1 MGMREGAGIYLKV
14 HNSLGPA
21 SCQILKTLT
30 LNFCIPEQGKQ
41 YQNNG
46 VRFRP
51 PARRTGGCDVGCACG
66 AEYCLAL
73 IGPGWHH
80 CTGCERRAHLL
91 CTSLFIARKVGVSAE
106 VGRCVPV

>member
-14 HNSLGPA
+14 HNSVGPA
-21 SCQILKTLT
+21 SCKILKTLS
-30 LNFCIPEQGKQ
+30 LNFCMPEQGKQ
-41 YQNNG
+41 YQNNAG
-46 VRFRP
+46 QP
-51 PARRTGGCDVGCACG
+51 GGCDAGCACG